1 MYSGQIIYYYNKYY
15 FIKNKLQTYSF
26 EFNRYINNNYD
37 YTEDAIKLNNINK
50 TDQFN
55 NAKNP
60 NFSSSNNEN
69 KHLIALNNNTC
80 LIKTK
85 SRLKNH
91 KYITKT
97 KDENIQ
103 DLSDKDSNII
113 YKKDVM
119 KRLYK
124 KLAKKCHPDKVSDE
138 LLNFY
143 FIESQRAMKEK
154 NLSFLIFLLIKAKIT
169 ININNLIIFIQEELT
184 LIEKEIKLLTAK
196 IEWQWGTID
205 NKNLKEVLINNYAI
219 NKKLKKKLAN
229 QLYAQ
234 S

>member
-1 MYSGQIIYYYNKYY
+1 
-15 FIKNKLQTYSF
+15 
-26 EFNRYINNNYD
+26 
-37 YTEDAIKLNNINK
+37 
-50 TDQFN
+50 
-55 NAKNP
+55 
-60 NFSSSNNEN
+60 
-69 KHLIALNNNTC
+69 
-80 LIKTK
+80 TK